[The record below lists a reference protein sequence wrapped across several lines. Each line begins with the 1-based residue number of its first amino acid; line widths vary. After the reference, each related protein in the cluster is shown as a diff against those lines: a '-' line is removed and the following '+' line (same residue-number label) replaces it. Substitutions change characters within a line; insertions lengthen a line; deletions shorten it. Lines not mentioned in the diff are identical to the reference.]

1 VRTQDLRVFRR
12 NLRALERE
20 AMLSLTEDTDCCG
33 ITVSQCHLLLEAE
46 ERGSTNVTELAAA
59 LALDKSTLSRTVEG
73 MRRRGYVSRITD
85 PDRRRQQII
94 RLTAKGGAKAD
105 AINTTCDASHLRL
118 LDFIPADKRDTVVEA
133 VALLAAALRQR
144 RMNPD
149 SACCAEP
156 D

>member
-1 VRTQDLRVFRR
+1 MRTQDLRVFRR

-20 AMLSLTEDTDCCG
+20 VMLSLTADTDCCG
-33 ITVSQCHLLLEAE
+33 ITVSQCHLLLETE
-46 ERGSTNVTELAAA
+46 ERGGTNVTELATA

-85 PDRRRQQII
+85 PDQRRQQII

-105 AINTTCDASHLRL
+105 AINATCDASHLRL
-118 LDFIPADKRDTVVEA
+118 FDFIPADKRDTVVEA
-133 VALLAAALRQR
+133 VALLAAAMRQR
-144 RMNPD
+144 RTNPD
-149 SACCAEP
+149 SACCAER